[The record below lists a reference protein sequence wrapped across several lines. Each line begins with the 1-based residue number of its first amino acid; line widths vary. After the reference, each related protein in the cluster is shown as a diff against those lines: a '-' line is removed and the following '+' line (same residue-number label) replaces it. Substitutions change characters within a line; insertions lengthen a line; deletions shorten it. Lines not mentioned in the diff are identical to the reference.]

1 VAGRRK
7 PTSTSNFGVSRRE
20 SHDASDFYARFT
32 PPDLADPHDVDIE
45 HDKAID
51 DIFAGDSRDMAKV
64 PDRSVA
70 LVVTSPPYFA
80 GKEYEQ
86 ALGEGHVPGTYLDY
100 LQMLTDVFAECART
114 LEPGGRIA
122 VNVANLGRKPYRSLS
137 ADVIDILQNRLR
149 LLLRGEILWQKA
161 RGSAGN
167 CAWGSFQKPANP
179 VVRDLTERVVVASKG
194 RFDRAVD
201 PGTRAKLGLPS
212 VASMSRDEFMEA
224 TTDVWE
230 LLPERATRVGHPA
243 PFPVDLPVRL
253 IHLYTYYDDL
263 VLDPFMG
270 SGSTAV
276 AAVRTGRHFVGY
288 DTDPAYVTRALER
301 VADERTRDTAGEQ
314 RFVVPAVR
322 PRDAAD
328 VGVDRVTRALRDGL
342 GAKDVAEALLRDA
355 GFTDVESPAKVAA
368 GVEVAF
374 RAVDAQ
380 GRAWL
385 FDVWGGFTT
394 SRPGLS
400 RTDVLWRA
408 LGKASVVHELAPD
421 ARLVLL
427 TTDLP
432 ARNSAGAQALRTMT
446 GPDKAVAGIFDLA
459 SPADRARLRSFR
471 DS

>member
-1 VAGRRK
+1 MAGRRK

-51 DIFAGDSRDMAKV
+51 DIFVGDSRDMAKV

-201 PGTRAKLGLPS
+201 PGTRARLGLPS
-212 VASMSRDEFMEA
+212 AASMSRDEFMEA

-288 DTDPAYVTRALER
+288 DTDPAYVARALER
-301 VADERTRDTAGEQ
+301 VADERTRDTVGEP
-314 RFVVPAVR
+314 RFVVPALR
-322 PRDAAD
+322 PRDSAD
-328 VGVDRVTRALRDGL
+328 LGADRVERALRDGL

-380 GRAWL
+380 GRSWL

-408 LGKASVVHELAPD
+408 LGKAAVVHELAPD
-421 ARLVLL
+421 TRLVLL

-432 ARNSAGAQALRTMT
+432 ARNSAGAQVLRTMT
-446 GPDKAVAGIFDLA
+446 GPDKAVAGVFDLG
-459 SPADRARLRSFR
+459 SPADRARLGSLRSG
-471 DS
+471 

>member
-7 PTSTSNFGVSRRE
+7 PTATSNFGVSRRE

-32 PPDLADPHDVDIE
+32 PPELADPDDLEIE
-45 HDKAID
+45 ADKAID
-51 DIFAGDSRDMAKV
+51 DVFVGDSRDMAKV

-86 ALGEGHVPGTYLDY
+86 ALGEGHVPATYLDY

-194 RFDRAVD
+194 RFDRAIEA
-201 PGTRAKLGLPS
+201 PKRAGLGLPS
-212 VASMSRDEFMEA
+212 VGSMSRDEFMEA

-230 LLPERATRVGHPA
+230 FLPERATRVGHPA
-243 PFPVDLPVRL
+243 PFPIELPVRL

-270 SGSTAV
+270 SGTTAV

-288 DTDPAYVTRALER
+288 DTDPTYVTRALER
-301 VADERTRDTAGEQ
+301 VGEERSRAATDGP
-314 RFVVPAVR
+314 RFAVPAVR
-322 PRDAAD
+322 TTDDSSAAGDA
-328 VGVDRVTRALRDGL
+328 TRALGDGL
-342 GAKDVAEALLRDA
+342 AAKEVAEALLRDA
-355 GFTDVESPAKVAA
+355 GFTVIDSPAKVGP
-368 GVEVAF
+368 GVQVTF
-374 RAVDAQ
+374 RARDA
-380 GRAWL
+380 RDRVWL

-400 RTDVLWRA
+400 RTETLWRA
-408 LGKASVVHELAPD
+408 LGRAAVAHEVEAETP
-421 ARLVLL
+421 LVLL
-427 TTDLP
+427 TSDLP
-432 ARNSAGAQALRTMT
+432 ARASANAQALRAMT
-446 GPDKAVAGIFDLA
+446 GPGKAVAAVVELA
-459 SPADRARLRSFR
+459 SPTAVDTLRTLSH
-471 DS
+471 D